1 MMKDIVIGR
10 RNKLKLE
17 LIAYKGGKCK
27 KCGYCKNIPSVYVF
41 HHRNPKEKSFGIS
54 GKSLSIDLMK
64 AEVDKCDLLCCN
76 CHNEVHHELTQKR
89 REEHGI
95 PHLQIVSVC
104 VNCNKKFVSRANRK
118 NCYSCKRKIKRN
130 LNIDKYELELMMC
143 SMSWKDICKKYS
155 VVESCIRKWAKK
167 YNLDRNKITS
177 IYFTFSSNGR
187 DMKIYKR
194 ELELMMCTMTWVD
207 IGKKYSVNESCVRK
221 WAKKYNLDR
230 NKIRSR
236 FLVSGS
242 A

>member
-1 MMKDIVIGR
+1 
-10 RNKLKLE
+10 
-17 LIAYKGGKCK
+17 
-27 KCGYCKNIPSVYVF
+27 
-41 HHRNPKEKSFGIS
+41 
-54 GKSLSIDLMK
+54 
-64 AEVDKCDLLCCN
+64 
-76 CHNEVHHELTQKR
+76 
-89 REEHGI
+89 
-95 PHLQIVSVC
+95 
-104 VNCNKKFVSRANRK
+104 
-118 NCYSCKRKIKRN
+118 
-130 LNIDKYELELMMC
+130 
-143 SMSWKDICKKYS
+143 MSWKDICKKYS

-177 IYFTFSSNGR
+177 TYFTFSSNGR